1 MTFPLLVVNC
11 NGTRISLIRLIL
23 ADFKFKN
30 LSYTPEL
37 FAEENKE
44 YIYFTDYVLKAA
56 IKIRLLRPDKK
67 NRDSQ

>member
-1 MTFPLLVVNC
+1 MAFRVFGGLNYY
-11 NGTRISLIRLIL
+11 
-23 ADFKFKN
+23 N

-37 FAEENKE
+37 FTEENKE